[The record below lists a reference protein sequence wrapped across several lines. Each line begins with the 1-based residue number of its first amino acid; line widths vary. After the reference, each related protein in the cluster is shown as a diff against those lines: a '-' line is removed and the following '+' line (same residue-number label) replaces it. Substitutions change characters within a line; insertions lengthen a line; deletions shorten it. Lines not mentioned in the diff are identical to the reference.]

1 MRILIIGGTRF
12 VGHAMAEAALAAG
25 HDVTLLHRHATDEL
39 PAATHLLADR
49 DGDLSALEG
58 LTFDATIDVC
68 AYVPGQ
74 VRALYD
80 ALGGAEQRG
89 GHHLFVSTV
98 SVYQEPDGPGADE
111 ESPLFPAA
119 PEDAT
124 EVTNETY
131 GPLKVTCE
139 NIATELYGADGLTI
153 IRPTYV
159 VGPRDMTARY
169 PWWVLRAARGGAMIA
184 PGPAEAP
191 MQYIDARDMGAWTVG
206 LAEGGVSG
214 TFTAAHPH
222 TTFGALLDETLGAV
236 GDGARLV
243 PVDGDWLV
251 EQGVDGLQLPLWT
264 EGAPEW
270 SLAMSTER
278 AQAAGLTYRPFAE
291 TVRDT
296 LAWAQ
301 ANPDQS
307 TSAQWGLSPDR
318 EEELLQAWNSTQS

>member
-12 VGHAMAEAALAAG
+12 VGHAMAESALDAG
-25 HDVTLLHRHATDEL
+25 HDISLLHRHETAEL
-39 PAATHLLADR
+39 PGATHLLADR
-49 DGDLSALEG
+49 DGDLSVLDG
-58 LTFDATIDVC
+58 LDFDATIDVC

-74 VRALYD
+74 VRRLHE
-80 ALGGAEQRG
+80 ALGDRG

-98 SVYQEPDGPGADE
+98 SVYEEPEAAGADE
-111 ESPLFPAA
+111 NSPLFAAA

-139 NIATELYGADGLTI
+139 NIATQLYGDSGLAI

-159 VGPRDMTARY
+159 VGPRDRTARY
-169 PWWVLRAARGGAMIA
+169 PWWPLRAARGGPMIA

-191 MQYIDARDMGAWTVG
+191 MQCIDARDMGAWTVR
-206 LAEGGVSG
+206 LAEDRVTGE
-214 TFTAAHPH
+214 FTAARPH
-222 TTFGALLDETLGAV
+222 TTFGELLDETLAAV
-236 GDGARLV
+236 DSDARLV

-251 EQGVDGLQLPLWT
+251 EHGVDGLQLPLWT

-270 SLAMSTER
+270 SLAMATGR
-278 AQAAGLTYRPFAE
+278 AEAAGLTHRPFAE

-307 TSAQWGLSPDR
+307 TNDQWGMPPER
-318 EEELLQAWNSTQS
+318 EHELLNAWWDS

>member
-12 VGHAMAEAALAAG
+12 VGHAMADAALTAG
-25 HDVTLLHRHATDEL
+25 HDVTLLHRNATEEL
-39 PAATHLLADR
+39 PGATHLLADR
-49 DGDLSALEG
+49 GGDLSVLAG

-74 VRALYD
+74 VRSLHA
-80 ALGGAEQRG
+80 ALGDRG
-89 GHHLFVSTV
+89 GHHVFISTV
-98 SVYQEPDGPGADE
+98 SVYQEPEGPGAGED
-111 ESPLFPAA
+111 SPLFAPA

-139 NIATELYGADGLTI
+139 NVATELYAAGGLAI
-153 IRPTYV
+153 VRPTYV

-169 PWWVLRAARGGAMIA
+169 PWWTLRAARGGTMIA

-191 MQYIDARDMGAWTVG
+191 MQYIDARDMGAWTIR
-206 LAEGGVSG
+206 LAEGKVSG
-214 TFTAAHPH
+214 AFTAAHPH
-222 TTFGALLDETLGAV
+222 TTFGTLLDETLGAV
-236 GDGARLV
+236 DSDARLV

-278 AQAAGLTYRPFAE
+278 AQEAGLTFRPFAE

-301 ANPDQS
+301 ANPDRS
-307 TSAQWGLSPDR
+307 TSENWGLPAER
-318 EEELLQAWNSTQS
+318 ERDLLQAWQSTQS